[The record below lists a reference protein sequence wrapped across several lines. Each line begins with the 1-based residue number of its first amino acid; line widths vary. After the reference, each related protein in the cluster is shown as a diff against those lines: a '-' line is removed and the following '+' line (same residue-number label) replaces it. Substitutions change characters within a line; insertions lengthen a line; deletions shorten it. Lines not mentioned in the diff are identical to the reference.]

1 MDRRGFLML
10 GGAAGVAGV
19 GVVSLLAG
27 QGRSSELA
35 GAGYMHEPMSVE
47 EMRARGALI
56 VDIRTPPEWA
66 QTGVIEGAELVT
78 FEGTGS
84 FAGAFLA
91 ALGDKIADG
100 REVVLICR
108 SGNRTQAA
116 AGALAGR
123 IENKVTS
130 VEGGMKRLMREG
142 YRPVAVE

>member
-1 MDRRGFLML
+1 MERRGFLML
-10 GGAAGVAGV
+10 GGAAALAGL
-19 GVVSLLAG
+19 GVVAMLTG
-27 QGRSSELA
+27 QGHAE
-35 GAGYMHEPMSVE
+35 AGYAHEPLTVE

-66 QTGVIEGAELVT
+66 ETGVIEGAELVT
-78 FEGTGS
+78 FEGAGS
-84 FAGAFLA
+84 FAGTFLA
-91 ALGDKIADG
+91 ALGDKITDG
-100 REVVLICR
+100 REVVLVCR

-123 IENKVTS
+123 IPNKVTS